1 MRVLRVAVVIGKM
14 DSGGKKNLVM
24 EYYRHIDK
32 SKVQFDF
39 ICDQDSQAIPTE
51 EIESMGGRVFLVP
64 PYQHPFGYMIQ
75 LFRLCRK
82 NRYQVIHAYNS
93 TMNVFPMCIAKLAGI
108 PVRIS
113 ESLSMA
119 HEGDWRTI
127 LKKMLLP
134 FSRRFATHYMAC
146 GEDCGRWQFGNKMF
160 HSGRVAVFKT
170 VINTAANAY
179 DPDLR
184 AKTRKAY
191 GLDQYIVLGHIGRF
205 VPQKNPLF
213 LLDICNEIFQMEK
226 DARLLLIGDGELK
239 SAMMDKI
246 EKLGIR
252 DKVIYLGRRE
262 DIGQFYNAMDAFL
275 LPSLYEG
282 LPVVGLEAQSA
293 GLPIFFSSEVT
304 REVRASALG
313 HFLELDRSAKEWAEA
328 ILNAIRANR
337 EIRRSWSKEVAEAGF
352 DSASEAMRLQKY
364 YFNAVRESGANG
376 RRRKK
381 KR

>member
-1 MRVLRVAVVIGKM
+1 
-14 DSGGKKNLVM
+14 
-24 EYYRHIDK
+24 
-32 SKVQFDF
+32 
-39 ICDQDSQAIPTE
+39 
-51 EIESMGGRVFLVP
+51 
-64 PYQHPFGYMIQ
+64 
-75 LFRLCRK
+75 
-82 NRYQVIHAYNS
+82 
-93 TMNVFPMCIAKLAGI
+93 
-108 PVRIS
+108 
-113 ESLSMA
+113 
-119 HEGDWRTI
+119 
-127 LKKMLLP
+127 
-134 FSRRFATHYMAC
+134 
-146 GEDCGRWQFGNKMF
+146 
-160 HSGRVAVFKT
+160 
-170 VINTAANAY
+170 
-179 DPDLR
+179 
-184 AKTRKAY
+184 
-191 GLDQYIVLGHIGRF
+191 
-205 VPQKNPLF
+205 
-213 LLDICNEIFQMEK
+213 MEK